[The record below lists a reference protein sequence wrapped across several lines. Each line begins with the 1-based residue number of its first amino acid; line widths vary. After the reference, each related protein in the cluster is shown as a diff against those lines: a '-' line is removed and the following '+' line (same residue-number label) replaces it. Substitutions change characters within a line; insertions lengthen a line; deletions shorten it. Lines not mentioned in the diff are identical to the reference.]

1 MKLLQFSTVLPALY
15 TVDLYITWNV
25 AIEMVCVVTVVDY
38 SYPFIVIVVSM
49 VTNAVH
55 FSHFR
60 RQVS

>member
-1 MKLLQFSTVLPALY
+1 VKTLQFSTVLPILY

-25 AIEMVCVVTVVDY
+25 AIETVRVVTVVDY

-55 FSHFR
+55 FSHFHH
-60 RQVS
+60 QVS